1 MQVNCKC
8 AETFS
13 NMDNQEITS
22 FNSFKPI
29 NNKKHS
35 HLQKIPVQNAFSPEY
50 EPPIN
55 NTYTVEKEEIVMSN
69 FIIDDNDDDKISNIA
84 SPICDAPQLYMS
96 PVSSASPITS
106 SKIISCDSSPLKTSK
121 LSAVSHA
128 FNKLKNMI
136 SPNKVNDH
144 SNITD
149 DQRDVLLMLQR
160 RNNNKSV
167 FTIDI
172 NEIQEAERSKN
183 IIISQNHMETL
194 REVNAAEIE
203 KKENKNIT
211 NDLDDGINIKT
222 RKRNLEWI
230 TILNLYIAK
239 TNDYCVF
246 VYERHYFATRS
257 STENMLQL
265 FMNADAHCQFST
277 CSCRLHAIISENG
290 KLKVDYSGEIIHDP
304 SELHSR
310 PVRGSQRDELQK
322 YTLLG
327 STPSAVRLHQLKGMS
342 PANKAA
348 GNRNAVGSSASVI
361 RKIASEAN
369 VKLRRDKDLNES
381 LKQLKVEQA
390 TKIFPAESI
399 RGYLQEFN
407 IEPLR
412 LVCFTAAGIAIYN
425 KFASSMPL
433 SWDATGGIIVNR
445 TRKIFYYELTISNL
459 IKGGPSLPLTAMIS
473 ASHGTMDIIHW
484 LNCFIAKYKE
494 AYGYSD
500 VFPKPPVIHSDRAL
514 VFLLAGIQIFNND
527 ETMDRY
533 IERCWRIVNKTATKR
548 DLEITVLHACLGHF
562 MKNVKRNAA
571 KELAKKQ
578 IPFGMWLMALLVNSN
593 TLDEMIVIWRNIC
606 FVLLSPNQNDRFKM
620 AISTL
625 SKLAEQMNGDP
636 EKTNYILQNVTV
648 TSHASVTDKLNE
660 QADDDGTNDD
670 GLGEEEAVANMESSF
685 KALFTSIYQETKEI
699 LKHYNN
705 QQWQE
710 LPPNPLF
717 SAGYLIRLLKQYMGI
732 APIWSNLLLGNFAQR
747 YDYSSNDVRT
757 PCMCHVG
764 RTTGVSES
772 QMRVLKETILHKKVY
787 TRVDEVISLMGETI
801 EAIEIQFTDY
811 IFMNKQKNR
820 VLPAKRH
827 KPAQEA
833 WNKRKP
839 TKKQKGVYTSEKPPS
854 NLVHMM
860 NSQLLK
866 KNDDILLDAEQPTQH
881 FRFENKEKNSWFN
894 SVCQMVFASRNLV
907 ETITQF
913 GSIPASAS
921 VSDAIT
927 VTGSIL
933 HSFVTKSSYVEGKDA
948 VVVAESIGQL
958 LGHLRWAGVKICSRD
973 NECVFKFFVT
983 AIVSTLLYYK
993 VDLQFTLNTSMEC
1006 SSCGISSI
1014 ITTQICD
1021 FLLLQKIGTEDILDN
1036 VVADLFG
1043 RTLQKYTCPEC
1054 SDEGPHYSSMILSN
1068 CSKHFFVRPQSAGAT
1083 AHNVFRLTPRINIS
1097 KIISNKIIHTS
1108 SYARYTLQSFI
1119 TFYEKN
1125 KDRQYVTYTRKKEGW
1140 FRLDDMDVKV
1150 ITSTSIFQDEF
1161 KCLPVVLAHYI
1172 RPSETDVFSTTL
1184 FNVLTNFSRPQPVL
1198 LPTLSLNDAVNYFV
1212 QKNIIENNPLTLVV
1226 VKYYNCAFCKK
1237 ETYAVDR
1244 MHEIWSMRSTATH
1257 INDKM
1262 ASFVRKKIICSSCQK
1277 PGLTNSVVYDIP
1289 KFLVLNTRS
1298 NDADCVKLIDEVDLL
1313 FVQPIDMSLS
1323 FEYSIQT
1330 AIIVLEEDQVIYLR
1344 KNGNNYLSYNKTT
1357 NQFEAII
1364 DLTTQ
1369 QTGLAS
1375 NWTIFIYKTEAVI
1388 FDSLKLETIVLDQSN
1403 LQSAPN
1409 VDVLC
1414 IGVVQGLLPL
1424 FPRPFKV
1431 SSIQMEQRDIN
1442 ILLNESGNINDLIV
1456 NSHLRLIASNAPANN
1471 FVLVL
1476 DSLLVSNILRKD
1488 LKRFD
1493 ATWFNYDIIL
1503 CPIQQNNHW
1512 YLIILDIKKKL
1523 IVEVDTLSTVDIP
1536 RTQNLTRLLHVLNI
1550 QWLLRHKTAINFE
1563 QHWKLATPIIDKKFQ
1578 QTDAHSCGVHLLI
1591 QARAYVNNYKF
1602 VHIPQD
1608 KIRLYRYQLAEDI
1621 LRQAELLSDSSDSE
1635 VSY

>member
-1006 SSCGISSI
+1006 SSCGIS
-1014 ITTQICD
+1014 
-1021 FLLLQKIGTEDILDN
+1021 K
-1036 VVADLFG
+1036 
-1043 RTLQKYTCPEC
+1043 
-1054 SDEGPHYSSMILSN
+1054 
-1068 CSKHFFVRPQSAGAT
+1068 
-1083 AHNVFRLTPRINIS
+1083 
-1097 KIISNKIIHTS
+1097 
-1108 SYARYTLQSFI
+1108 
-1119 TFYEKN
+1119 
-1125 KDRQYVTYTRKKEGW
+1125 
-1140 FRLDDMDVKV
+1140 
-1150 ITSTSIFQDEF
+1150 
-1161 KCLPVVLAHYI
+1161 
-1172 RPSETDVFSTTL
+1172 
-1184 FNVLTNFSRPQPVL
+1184 
-1198 LPTLSLNDAVNYFV
+1198 
-1212 QKNIIENNPLTLVV
+1212 
-1226 VKYYNCAFCKK
+1226 
-1237 ETYAVDR
+1237 TYAVDR